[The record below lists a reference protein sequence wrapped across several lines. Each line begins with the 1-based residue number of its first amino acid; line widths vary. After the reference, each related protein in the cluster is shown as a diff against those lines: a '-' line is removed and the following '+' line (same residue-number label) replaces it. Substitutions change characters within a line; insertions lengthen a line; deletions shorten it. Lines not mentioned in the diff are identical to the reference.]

1 MLETIGKRVKK
12 LRKDLNMGQKEIN
25 VSQTHLSQIETE
37 SITKPKQNVLNKI
50 AKSFGITLD
59 ELIEGTDWTADKKNV
74 EEYFISPASYEFS
87 IDNNGY
93 ITYENS
99 KIPKYSENGDI
110 NEFCPNTGSKLIK
123 ECKNCGREILFKI
136 SDSL

>member
-50 AKSFGITLD
+50 AKMNKIGGLSP
-59 ELIEGTDWTADKKNV
+59 KNV
-74 EEYFISPASYEFS
+74 RKFLSFIVLTRSN
-87 IDNNGY
+87 D
-93 ITYENS
+93 
-99 KIPKYSENGDI
+99 
-110 NEFCPNTGSKLIK
+110 C
-123 ECKNCGREILFKI
+123 
-136 SDSL
+136 